1 MCVASLV
8 TFVPANIP
16 FACGVTFIVSIMI
29 CFIVSCG
36 DAWNYSQLRHVTD
49 HFNLETINVTLGMLA
64 LMTLDPEEWNEY
76 SESYDS
82 PIIDNSHSSANRD
95 LKSSGKL

>member
-1 MCVASLV
+1 MFDILSVFICFMCVASLV

-64 LMTLDPEEWNEY
+64 LMNSYLEASEHCVK
-76 SESYDS
+76 SESY
-82 PIIDNSHSSANRD
+82 NF
-95 LKSSGKL
+95 LGE